1 MKETLHIKFL
11 TFLEKDVRI
20 KDAIQRKQ
28 LVDFAETK
36 LPEFIRHYLD
46 MNYEGLY
53 EQTDRTYYE
62 RMRSNVYSTASAK
75 AANTAEGETYTTI
88 LKHVAG
94 FYNSKTFKGKEKV
107 QISEV

>member
-53 EQTDRTYYE
+53 EQTD
-62 RMRSNVYSTASAK
+62 
-75 AANTAEGETYTTI
+75 
-88 LKHVAG
+88 
-94 FYNSKTFKGKEKV
+94 
-107 QISEV
+107 